1 MGANILSRRSLLRA
15 SSFLAATVVAA
26 PAIALAAPTVPEV
39 LTLLLTEYREAAA
52 ATRAAYDRHNDVRRE
67 KDQALERACLY
78 VPFSDGSLIK
88 LGEIG
93 RSTHPCVVANLLRSE
108 QKKELAIAVAGADRV
123 AVASVQKKF
132 AVLRRTLARRT
143 KQYRRIEALSGYEEA
158 VSADSD
164 AYQRFTDAEKALR
177 AYRPASLA
185 EMASIARVVG
195 EVGPFVA
202 LAHGLSVR
210 DIAVMLNPEMR
221 VA

>member
-1 MGANILSRRSLLRA
+1 MGSNILSRRALLRA
-15 SSFLAATVVAA
+15 SSFLAATVMAA
-26 PAIALAAPTVPEV
+26 PAFALAAPVPEV

-52 ATRAAYDRHNDVRRE
+52 ATRAAYDRHNDVRSE
-67 KDQALERACLY
+67 KDKALEQACLY
-78 VPFSDGSLIK
+78 VPLSDGSLIK
-88 LGEIG
+88 LGELG

-132 AVLRRTLARRT
+132 ALLRRTLARRT
-143 KQYRRIEALSGYEEA
+143 QQYRRIEDLSGYEEA

-164 AYQRFTDAEKALR
+164 AYHRFTDAKKALM

-185 EMASIARVVG
+185 EMASIVRVVG
-195 EVGPFVA
+195 EVGSFVA

-210 DIAVMLNPEMR
+210 DIAVMLNPELA